1 MQSFKCSPHA
11 LFSSFWVNR
20 RLIYALAGREI
31 AGRYKGSI
39 FGLLWPLINPI
50 FMLFIYVFVFSVIFS
65 AKWAVDSGSKIEYAL
80 ILFPGLLVFN
90 LFAECINRAPSLIIN
105 NANYVKKVIFP
116 LEIFPWVYL
125 GAALF
130 HLVLGLGV
138 WLIAHCILMGP
149 PPPYAVML
157 PFFLLPFLLFIV
169 GLMWILSS
177 LGVFIRDI
185 AQFATIITSAAM
197 FISPIF
203 FPVTALPIGFQPY
216 LYLNPLTF
224 PIESARNVLLF
235 GVLPSATSFVMYCVF
250 SISVALVGFAWFQK
264 TRKGFAD
271 VL

>member
-1 MQSFKCSPHA
+1 MQCFKYSPSA
-11 LFSSFWVNR
+11 LFSSFWLNR
-20 RLIYALAGREI
+20 RLIYTLVRREV
-31 AGRYKGSI
+31 AGRYQGSI

-50 FMLFIYVFVFSVIFS
+50 FMLFVYVFVFSVIFS
-65 AKWAVDSGSKIEYAL
+65 AKWAVGSSSKIEYAL

-90 LFAECINRAPSLIIN
+90 LFAECINNAPSLIVS

-130 HLVLGLGV
+130 HFVLGLGI
-138 WLIAHCILMGP
+138 WLIAHCILIGP
-149 PPPYAVML
+149 PPPYAVMA
-157 PFFLLPFLLFIV
+157 PFFLFPFLLVIV
-169 GLMWILSS
+169 GLMWIISS

-185 AQFATIITSAAM
+185 TQFVKIITSAAM

-203 FPVTALPIGFQPY
+203 FPVTALPAGFQSY

-224 PIESARNVLLF
+224 PIESTRNVLLF
-235 GVLPSATSFVMYCVF
+235 GALPSVSSLVIYWFF
-250 SISVALVGFAWFQK
+250 SIAVALLGFACFQK